1 MRYLARFSPLRAVR
15 DLRMFLSQRQPY
27 ELWFMM
33 LAIVLTGLVLFAF
46 VKDSH
51 FERAYKP
58 DIIYV
63 QQWPLDR
70 TDEQIRA
77 LQKIDQAKKE
87 ALQARLAKRRA
98 EQQAAFKRIDDKLES
113 YGF

>member
-15 DLRMFLSQRQPY
+15 DLRVFLAHRQPH
-27 ELWFMM
+27 ELWFMLVAM
-33 LAIVLTGLVLFAF
+33 VLTALVLVGF

-51 FERAYKP
+51 FERTYRP

-70 TDEQIRA
+70 TSEQIRA
-77 LQKIDQAKKE
+77 QQKIDQARKELLEARREKK
-87 ALQARLAKRRA
+87 RA
-98 EQQAAFKRIDDKLES
+98 EQRAAFKRLDDKLES
-113 YGF
+113 YGL